1 MGNMKIILTTLAM
14 LAALALPGRAQ
25 ELLHKQ
31 APAVPDY
38 VVFAGDTVRLDR
50 DDRYER
56 MDRELMAFT
65 YMHSTSYLMLKRA
78 DRVFTQVV
86 PILRKNGIPEDL
98 KYLMVIESNLDPKAV
113 SVTGAGGLWQFTK
126 ATAGEFG
133 MEVSTD
139 VDERFNIE
147 KETEAA
153 CRYLKQAY
161 AKYHDWMTVA
171 ASYNAGQG
179 GISRALAAQQVS
191 NAMDLW
197 LKEETSRY
205 MFRLLTCKLFLENP
219 ESFGFHLREGESY
232 PYRKPRKV
240 VEVNT
245 PIPSLA
251 DFAVSYGTTFALLK
265 EANLWLKTDKLSNP
279 SGKTYRIVIPGNDR
293 R

>member
-1 MGNMKIILTTLAM
+1 MKKILTILTM
-14 LAALALPGRAQ
+14 LAVLAAPGRAQ

-31 APAVPDY
+31 APPVPDY
-38 VVFAGDTVRLDR
+38 VVFAGDTVWLNTDN
-50 DDRYER
+50 RYER
-56 MDRELMAFT
+56 MDREMMAFT

-78 DRVFTQVV
+78 ERVFTEVV
-86 PILRKNGIPEDL
+86 PILRRNGVPEDL

-133 MEVSTD
+133 MEVNAD
-139 VDERFNIE
+139 VDERFNVE

-153 CRYLKQAY
+153 CRYLKQAWN
-161 AKYHDWMTVA
+161 KYHDWMTVA

-179 GISRALAAQQVS
+179 GISRALAAQQQS
-191 NAMDLW
+191 SALDLW

-219 ESFGFHLREGESY
+219 ESFGFHLREGEAY
-232 PYRKPRKV
+232 PYRKPKEV
-240 VEVNT
+240 VEVKT
-245 PIPSLA
+245 AIPSLA
-251 DFAVSYGTTFALLK
+251 DFAAAHGTTFARLK
-265 EANLWLKTDKLSNP
+265 EANLWLKTDKLPNP
-279 SGKTYRIVIPGNDR
+279 HAKTYRVIIPAPDR

>member
-1 MGNMKIILTTLAM
+1 MKTFWISLVAM
-14 LAALALPGRAQ
+14 LATLLPGQAQ

-31 APAVPDY
+31 APPVPDY
-38 VVFAGDTVRLDR
+38 VVFAGDTIRLDS

-56 MDRELMAFT
+56 MDREMMSFT

-78 DRVFTQVV
+78 ERVFTEIV
-86 PILRKNGIPEDL
+86 PILRRNGIPEDL

-133 MEVSTD
+133 MEVNAD
-139 VDERFNIE
+139 VDERFNVE
-147 KETEAA
+147 KETTAA

-179 GISRALAAQQVS
+179 GISRALAAQQ
-191 NAMDLW
+191 ADTALDLW

-205 MFRLLTCKLFLENP
+205 MFRLLTCKLFLEHP
-219 ESFGFHLREGESY
+219 ESFGFHLRAGEAY
-232 PYRKPRKV
+232 PYRKPREV
-240 VEVNT
+240 VEVKT
-245 PIPSLA
+245 AIPSLA
-251 DFAVSYGTTFALLK
+251 DFAAAHGTTFARLK
-265 EANLWLKTDKLSNP
+265 EANLWLKTDKLPNP
-279 SGKTYRIVIPGNDR
+279 SGKTYRIVIPADNCR
-293 R
+293 

>member
-1 MGNMKIILTTLAM
+1 MKKLMITLVAM
-14 LAALALPGRAQ
+14 LATLLPGGGQ

-65 YMHSTSYLMLKRA
+65 YMHTTSYLMLKRA

-133 MEVSTD
+133 MEISAD

-161 AKYHDWMTVA
+161 AKYGDWMTVA

-179 GISRALAAQQVS
+179 GISKALAAQQQRS
-191 NAMDLW
+191 ALDLW

-219 ESFGFHLREGESY
+219 EPFGFHLREGEAY
-232 PYRKPRKV
+232 PYRKPARV
-240 VEVNT
+240 VEVKT
-245 PIPSLA
+245 SIPSLA
-251 DFAVSYGTTFALLK
+251 DFAAKEGTTFFRLK
-265 EANLWLKTDKLSNP
+265 EANLWLKTEKLSNP
-279 SGKTYRIVIPGNDR
+279 SGKTYRIVIPGD
-293 R
+293 